1 MVCGWVFV
9 SPEMYLVYQ
18 TTNSMLLQVFFHVD
32 KLQMINFL
40 TLKVKCVKKCQKYVF
55 EEFYFVCFYF
65 ILTMKKIG
73 L

>member
-1 MVCGWVFV
+1 
-9 SPEMYLVYQ
+9 MYLVYQ

-55 EEFYFVCFYF
+55 EEFYFVYFYF